1 MLMPAAIPAVAI
13 TATPAE
19 TWPVKVVHALEEMK
33 ELLSNCKTCDLNKY
47 GSCGAMVSIFMSQLF
62 NLGLTFK
69 SKYRRDPNS
78 KNTCFSFTSCN
89 LSPELLFMKYLQ
101 LWMTATNGTRSIGR
115 SCIMAPISLTQDGR

>member
-47 GSCGAMVSIFMSQLF
+47 GSCGSMVSIFMEQLF

-78 KNTCFSFTSCN
+78 KNTCFTCYLMQS
-89 LSPELLFMKYLQ
+89 LSGAAVHEVSTALDDSHEWHKEYWQQ
-101 LWMTATNGTRSIGR
+101 LHHS
-115 SCIMAPISLTQDGR
+115 SDLPDP